1 MSQTASR
8 STLTP
13 DLMASGTKSSFG
25 QAIHFITE
33 IKLQELE
40 TQRLAYKEHAKVL
53 DTAKAIGETG
63 DNIKKVETLA
73 KAIKSWTGSGAVKDG
88 KVVGT
93 KLQLDDLEFWLQQA
107 KKDPSFSPD
116 IAKRWADILEQ
127 HIRHTVTRFDAARLF
142 GKLFNEWLTSGDS
155 SAVTYQGPS
164 DDLQDTNTSVED
176 DPTFEKLG
184 RKEMYEQKEKLI
196 SIVFDDHPID
206 VEKLEKYL
214 EELFERE
221 ETAKSLEKMRK
232 ELKDF
237 SYWLKR
243 KSITVVD
250 VRNSI
255 AGLLTSGL
263 MNEEK
268 RTTLK
273 AFQES
278 DMVLTELA
286 SVLNMRMANLKSW
299 SWPKEGILV
308 EFRRH
313 LNGKYRY
320 VSTSET
326 FLSFSFFS
334 LGPSLTLKSWMPYFF
349 NTLVLSGKS
358 KSNPRCV
365 VSSIARLG
373 ADQTLLS
380 ARTEIAG
387 LKNYAAIM
395 ERNRSTQH
403 ATRLGVPNFS

>member
-1 MSQTASR
+1 
-8 STLTP
+8 
-13 DLMASGTKSSFG
+13 MATGTKSSFG

-63 DNIKKVETLA
+63 DVIKKVETLA
-73 KAIKSWTGSGAVKDG
+73 KAIKSWTGSGAVKDD

-93 KLQLDDLEFWLQQA
+93 RLQLDDLEFWLQQA
-107 KKDPSFSPD
+107 KKDPSFSQD
-116 IAKRWADILEQ
+116 IAERWADTLEQ
-127 HIRHTVTRFDAARLF
+127 HIRHTITRFDAARLF
-142 GKLFNEWLTSGDS
+142 GNLFNEWLASGDS
-155 SAVTYQGPS
+155 SAVAYHGPS
-164 DDLQDTNTSVED
+164 EDLQDTNADVED
-176 DPTFEKLG
+176 EPTFEKLG
-184 RKEMYEQKEKLI
+184 RKEMYEQKEKLV
-196 SIVFDDHPID
+196 SIVFDDYPID
-206 VEKLEKYL
+206 VEELKNYL
-214 EELFERE
+214 EELFMGE
-221 ETAKSLEKMRK
+221 EGVKSLEKMRK

-243 KSITVVD
+243 KTITVID
-250 VRNSI
+250 VRNAI

-286 SVLNMRMANLKSW
+286 SVLDMRMANLKSW

-320 VSTSET
+320 ISTCET
-326 FLSFSFFS
+326 ILSFSF
-334 LGPSLTLKSWMPYFF
+334 
-349 NTLVLSGKS
+349 
-358 KSNPRCV
+358 
-365 VSSIARLG
+365 
-373 ADQTLLS
+373 LL
-380 ARTEIAG
+380 
-387 LKNYAAIM
+387 
-395 ERNRSTQH
+395 H
-403 ATRLGVPNFS
+403 